1 MTPAEWDR
9 FRQLP
14 RDRILELLRAATPQI
29 VSAGDVAFS
38 CGEDCNPQGAV
49 TAGGLR
55 VMYRPP
61 SWDEPAGALWYER
74 VLLPVADY
82 GPPGDSVYGDFR
94 AGYYP
99 SDDGSARLLTLDF
112 FKGERSGSWFVE
124 NLDTIGPLAIRLF
137 IMAATSGFLPLPYAP
152 PVEAAGLIPAF
163 VPPVEA
169 APMFDFFI
177 PGEEVWTAA
186 PDFFSVP
193 DALAY
198 VPGEEI
204 WNASDLFPGDAYVPG
219 EEVWTMPPPEPP
231 PVAWEAVTPPGEEIW
246 TPPGMD
252 PVTPPTVAPP
262 INPPPPTPIS
272 APTVTLASDASI
284 GDIIQSA
291 SGAVKSAIA
300 ALQTVRSLW
309 QAIDSPQQRRPDGT
323 VCTTLANGTISC
335 RDAQGRVTT
344 SRPPVGT
351 LARANDGSLITNNGD
366 GTYSRID
373 SAGRTQ
379 RLPYAVAGAGVGAG
393 MGGSIGGIPTGVLLL
408 GGAAVFLMMR
418 RR

>member
-1 MTPAEWDR
+1 
-9 FRQLP
+9 
-14 RDRILELLRAATPQI
+14 
-29 VSAGDVAFS
+29 
-38 CGEDCNPQGAV
+38 
-49 TAGGLR
+49 
-55 VMYRPP
+55 
-61 SWDEPAGALWYER
+61 
-74 VLLPVADY
+74 
-82 GPPGDSVYGDFR
+82 
-94 AGYYP
+94 
-99 SDDGSARLLTLDF
+99 
-112 FKGERSGSWFVE
+112 
-124 NLDTIGPLAIRLF
+124 
-137 IMAATSGFLPLPYAP
+137 
-152 PVEAAGLIPAF
+152 
-163 VPPVEA
+163 
-169 APMFDFFI
+169 
-177 PGEEVWTAA
+177 
-186 PDFFSVP
+186 
-193 DALAY
+193 
-198 VPGEEI
+198 
-204 WNASDLFPGDAYVPG
+204 
-219 EEVWTMPPPEPP
+219 MPPPEPP
-231 PVAWEAVTPPGEEIW
+231 PVAWETVTPPGEEVW

-272 APTVTLASDASI
+272 APTVPLASDASI